1 MVYEGP
7 WQILFDYSTDKKLM
21 GVTNC
26 VLNKEKLQKLKKIF
40 FQL

>member
-7 WQILFDYSTDKKLM
+7 WQILFDYWTDKKLM

-26 VLNKEKLQKLKKIF
+26 VLNKDKRLHDDKKF
-40 FQL
+40 FPY